1 MKNLKHIRLAA
12 ILMTLSWL
20 LLFAF
25 VAQWLVARYGAEK
38 EILRRELDRQ
48 FAETRMQVMDST
60 LVINLI
66 DPMIRDQERLS
77 VVMTTT
83 DSGIVY
89 HDRLDDKVIAG
100 DTGTGRKNL
109 VYRIHLSDSMKTQD
123 FPSDNLA
130 RFTADSG
137 NVVLHSIRLMVG
149 KAIDSDGNRAI
160 FKQLLPSDIDTALFR
175 NIFNQ
180 KIKGEGREFEIRWY
194 SDTGPMAATW
204 QGRNAEILLSGK
216 VFNGSVEASI
226 GRFSWYLIRKM
237 IPQILFVTALLL
249 ITAIAFVF
257 TFRSLKK
264 QMMLNELRNDFI
276 SNISHELKTP
286 VATVK
291 VALESLRTFDMKRDP
306 AVAGEYLTMA
316 SKEMER
322 LDQLIT
328 RVLNIPVLEENGRML
343 TIRTADLAMLTE
355 RVIRSIAAR
364 LEAASAEL
372 SFDAPGVPVLCP
384 VDELYVEGV
393 LLNLIDNS
401 LKYSTGNPR
410 ITIHIRE
417 EDRRVL
423 LTLSDQGPGIP
434 EQYLHKVFEKFF
446 RVPTGDRHNVKGH
459 GLGLSYAA
467 QVMKQHGGTI
477 GVRNLGEGGCIF
489 TLSFPKK

>member
-38 EILRRELDRQ
+38 EILRRELDSQ

-89 HDRLDDKVIAG
+89 QDRLDDKVIAG

-109 VYRIHLSDSMKTQD
+109 VYRIHLSDSMKTED
-123 FPSDNLA
+123 FPSGNLA

-149 KAIDSDGNRAI
+149 RAIDSGGNRAI

-175 NIFNQ
+175 DLFN
-180 KIKGEGREFEIRWY
+180 KKLKGQGKEFDIRWH
-194 SDTGPMAATW
+194 SDTGPVAATW
-204 QGRNAEILLSGK
+204 QGKDADILLSGRF
-216 VFNGSVEASI
+216 FNGSVEASI
-226 GRFSWYLIRKM
+226 GRFSWYLFRKIM
-237 IPQILFVTALLL
+237 PQVFFVTVLLL
-249 ITAIAFVF
+249 ITAIAFIF

-264 QMMLNELRNDFI
+264 QMMLNELRDDFI

-291 VALESLRTFDMKRDP
+291 VALESLRTFDMKKDP

-343 TIRTADLAMLTE
+343 NRRTADLGMLAE
-355 RVIRSIAAR
+355 RVIRSLAAR
-364 LEAASAEL
+364 LEAESAL
-372 SFDAPGVPVLCP
+372 ITLDAPDTPVLCSM
-384 VDELYVEGV
+384 DELFVEGV

-401 LKYSTGNPR
+401 LKYSAADAR
-410 ITIHIRE
+410 IALRIS
-417 EDRRVL
+417 EDERHVW
-423 LTLSDQGPGIP
+423 LTVSDRGPGIP
-434 EQYLHKVFEKFF
+434 ESYQQKVFEKFF

-477 GVRNLGEGGCIF
+477 GVKNRAEGGCIF